1 MTKTMLKPLI
11 YLALISM
18 FVIQTAKVPHAA
30 PNTAEASPA
39 HMSVQH

>member
-30 PNTAEASPA
+30 PHPVQGSAALA
-39 HMSVQH
+39 SVQH

>member
-11 YLALISM
+11 YLALISF

-30 PNTAEASPA
+30 PHAPKAHAEAS
-39 HMSVQH
+39 VQR